1 MELTVNQKISLSLAL
16 KARINHLESLNQED
30 EYIRAVLAECRE
42 LYELLDNTK
51 TVAIEFWSD
60 YVVAA

>member
-30 EYIRAVLAECRE
+30 EYIRDVLAECQE
-42 LYELLDNTK
+42 LHELLDNTK

-60 YVVAA
+60 YRVAA